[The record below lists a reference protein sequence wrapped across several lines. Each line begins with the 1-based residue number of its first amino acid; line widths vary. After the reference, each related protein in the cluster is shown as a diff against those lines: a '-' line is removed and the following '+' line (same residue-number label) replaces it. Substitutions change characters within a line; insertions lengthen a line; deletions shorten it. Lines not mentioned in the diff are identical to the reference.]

1 MARGLDGVAIDCK
14 LPRAYKMTLLADSIK
29 NRIQQA
35 GASFHANDNISRFIQ
50 EGELDRLQDEVE
62 EKIAE
67 VLKALVIDIE
77 NDHNT
82 KETAKR
88 VAKMYIKE
96 VFSGRYTEP
105 PKITEFPN
113 AKGLDEIY
121 TLGPITI
128 RSACSHH
135 LVPITGRAWIGI
147 LPSDRVIGISKF
159 VRLVNWIMA
168 RPQIQ
173 EEATV
178 QLADI
183 IERLIAPR
191 GLAIVIEAKHQ
202 CMTWRGV
209 KESETAMTS
218 SVMRG
223 VFRDKPEARAEFLRL
238 IK

>member
-1 MARGLDGVAIDCK
+1 
-14 LPRAYKMTLLADSIK
+14 MTLLADAIK

-35 GASFHANDNISRFIQ
+35 GASYHANDNIARFIQ

-88 VAKMYIKE
+88 VAKMYLKE
-96 VFSGRYTEP
+96 VFSGRYIEP

-183 IERLIAPR
+183 VEKLIAPR
-191 GLAIVIEAKHQ
+191 GLAIVIEAQHQ

-209 KESETAMTS
+209 KESETVMTS

>member
-1 MARGLDGVAIDCK
+1 MILVFQVSKGKNMSASE
-14 LPRAYKMTLLADSIK
+14 SIK
-29 NRIQQA
+29 TRIKLA
-35 GASFHANDNISRFIQ
+35 GKTFFANDNISEFLNPEDITN
-50 EGELDRLQDEVE
+50 LQSEVE
-62 EKIAE
+62 EKMQA
-67 VLKALVIDIE
+67 VLGALVIDTE

-82 KETAKR
+82 NETAKR
-88 VAKMYIKE
+88 IAKMFMRE
-96 VFSGRYTEP
+96 VFAGRYDP
-105 PKITEFPN
+105 MPKVTDFPN
-113 AKGLDEIY
+113 AKHLDEIY
-121 TLGPITI
+121 TLGPITV

-135 LVPITGRAWIGI
+135 MVPITGRLWIGV

-159 VRLVNWIMA
+159 VRLANWVMA

-183 IERLIAPR
+183 IESMINPK
-191 GLAIVIEAKHQ
+191 GLAVVVEATHQ

-209 KESETAMTS
+209 RESDTKMTT

-223 VFRDKPEARAEFLRL
+223 VFLDKPECRSEFFRL

>member
-1 MARGLDGVAIDCK
+1 M
-14 LPRAYKMTLLADSIK
+14 
-29 NRIQQA
+29 
-35 GASFHANDNISRFIQ
+35 
-50 EGELDRLQDEVE
+50 EGELDKLQDEVADSVKQVL
-62 EKIAE
+62 EKLI
-67 VLKALVIDIE
+67 IDTE

-82 KETAKR
+82 NETAKR

-96 VFSGRYTEP
+96 VFAGRYQP
-105 PKITEFPN
+105 MPKITEFPN
-113 AKGLDEIY
+113 AKHLDEIY

-135 LVPITGRAWIGI
+135 LVPITGRAWIGV
-147 LPSDRVIGISKF
+147 LPSNNVIGISKF
-159 VRLVNWIMA
+159 VRLTNWIMA

-173 EEATV
+173 EESTV

-183 IERLIAPR
+183 IEKMIKPK
-191 GLAIVIEAKHQ
+191 GLAVVVEATHQ

-209 KESETAMTS
+209 RESETRMTT

-223 VFRDKPEARAEFLRL
+223 VFLDKPECRAEFFRL

>member
-1 MARGLDGVAIDCK
+1 MEIL
-14 LPRAYKMTLLADSIK
+14 
-29 NRIQQA
+29 NRIKA
-35 GASFHANDNISRFIQ
+35 NNGSFKANDNISKYLWKGDLEEI
-50 EGELDRLQDEVE
+50 ESNVE
-62 EKIAE
+62 
-67 VLKALVIDIE
+67 KAVQQLLSALLIDVE

-88 VAKMYIKE
+88 VAKMYVRE
-96 VFSGRYTEP
+96 VFAGRYNEL

-113 AKGLDEIY
+113 AKNLDEIY

-135 LVPITGRAWIGI
+135 LVPITGKCWIGV
-147 LPSDRVIGISKF
+147 LPNDRVIGISKF
-159 VRLVNWIMA
+159 VRMVEWVMA

-173 EEATV
+173 EEATI
-178 QLADI
+178 QLAD
-183 IERLIAPR
+183 LIDNMIKPR

-209 KESETAMTS
+209 RESETAMTS

-223 VFRDKPEARAEFLRL
+223 VFRDEPEARAEFLRL

>member
-1 MARGLDGVAIDCK
+1 
-14 LPRAYKMTLLADSIK
+14 MTSHAEAIK
-29 NRIQQA
+29 NRIKAA
-35 GASFHANDNISRFIQ
+35 GASFHANDNIARFIQ
-50 EGELDRLQDEVE
+50 SGELDLLQAEVE
-62 EKIAE
+62 EKIKG
-67 VLKALVIDIE
+67 VLESLVIDTE

-82 KETAKR
+82 QETAKR
-88 VAKMYIKE
+88 VAKMYLKE
-96 VFSGRYTEP
+96 VFSGRYVEP

-113 AKGLDEIY
+113 AKHLDEIY

-135 LVPITGRAWIGI
+135 LVPITGRCWIGI
-147 LPSDRVIGISKF
+147 LPNDRVIGISKF
-159 VRLVNWIMA
+159 VRLVNWVMA

-183 IERLIAPR
+183 IENLIAPR
-191 GLAIVIEAKHQ
+191 GLAIVIEAQHQ

-209 KESETAMTS
+209 KESETVMTS

>member
-1 MARGLDGVAIDCK
+1 MILVFQVSKGKNMSASE
-14 LPRAYKMTLLADSIK
+14 SIK
-29 NRIQQA
+29 TRIKLA
-35 GASFHANDNISRFIQ
+35 EKTFFANDNISEFLNPEDITN
-50 EGELDRLQDEVE
+50 LQSEVE
-62 EKIAE
+62 EKMQA
-67 VLKALVIDIE
+67 VLEALVIDTE

-82 KETAKR
+82 NETAKR
-88 VAKMYIKE
+88 IAKMFMRE
-96 VFSGRYTEP
+96 VFAGRYDP
-105 PKITEFPN
+105 MPKVTDFPN
-113 AKGLDEIY
+113 AKHLDEIY
-121 TLGPITI
+121 TLGPITV

-135 LVPITGRAWIGI
+135 MVPITGRLWIGV

-159 VRLVNWIMA
+159 VRLANWVMA

-183 IERLIAPR
+183 IESMINPK
-191 GLAIVIEAKHQ
+191 GLAVVVEATHQ

-209 KESETAMTS
+209 RESDTKMTT

-223 VFRDKPEARAEFLRL
+223 VFLDKPECRSEFFRL

>member
-1 MARGLDGVAIDCK
+1 M
-14 LPRAYKMTLLADSIK
+14 
-29 NRIQQA
+29 
-35 GASFHANDNISRFIQ
+35 
-50 EGELDRLQDEVE
+50 
-62 EKIAE
+62 
-67 VLKALVIDIE
+67 
-77 NDHNT
+77 
-82 KETAKR
+82 
-88 VAKMYIKE
+88 
-96 VFSGRYTEP
+96 
-105 PKITEFPN
+105 PKITDFPN
-113 AKGLDEIY
+113 AKQLNQIY

-135 LVPITGRAWIGI
+135 MVPITGRAWIGI

-159 VRLVNWIMA
+159 VRLTEWVMA

-183 IERLIAPR
+183 IESMIKPQ
-191 GLAIVIEAKHQ
+191 GLAVVVEATHN

-209 KESETAMTS
+209 RENDTKMTT

-223 VFRDKPEARAEFLRL
+223 VFLDSSDARAEFFRL

>member
-1 MARGLDGVAIDCK
+1 
-14 LPRAYKMTLLADSIK
+14 MTKHHEAIK
-29 NRIQQA
+29 NRIKAA
-35 GASFHANDNISRFIQ
+35 GASYHANDNISRFLQPGEIDALQ
-50 EGELDRLQDEVE
+50 EEVE
-62 EKIAE
+62 EAVRG
-67 VLKALVIDIE
+67 VLEALVIDID

-82 KETAKR
+82 QETAKR
-88 VAKMYIKE
+88 VAKMYLKE
-96 VFSGRYTEP
+96 VFAGRYVEA
-105 PKITEFPN
+105 PKITDFPN
-113 AKGLDEIY
+113 AKHLDEIY

-135 LVPITGRAWIGI
+135 LVPITGRCWIGI

-159 VRLVNWIMA
+159 VRLVNWIMS

-178 QLADI
+178 QLAET

-191 GLAIVIEAKHQ
+191 GLAIVIEATHQ

-209 KESETAMTS
+209 KEAETFMTS

>member
-1 MARGLDGVAIDCK
+1 MITSEA
-14 LPRAYKMTLLADSIK
+14 IK
-29 NRIQQA
+29 NRIKSA
-35 GASFHANDNISRFIQ
+35 EASYFANDNISRFIQ
-50 EGELDRLQDEVE
+50 TGEIDSLQTEVE
-62 EKIAE
+62 EKIKA
-67 VLKALVIDIE
+67 VLDALVIDTE

-88 VAKMYIKE
+88 VAKMYLKE
-96 VFSGRYTEP
+96 VFAGRYIEP

-113 AKGLDEIY
+113 AKHLDEIY

-159 VRLVNWIMA
+159 ARLVNWIMA

-178 QLADI
+178 QLADA
-183 IERLIAPR
+183 IERLVQPK
-191 GLAIVIEAKHQ
+191 GLAVVIEAQHQ
-202 CMTWRGV
+202 CMTWRGI
-209 KESETAMTS
+209 KESETVMTS

>member
-1 MARGLDGVAIDCK
+1 MS
-14 LPRAYKMTLLADSIK
+14 MSESII
-29 NRIQQA
+29 NRIRQD
-35 GASFHANDNISRFIQ
+35 GGSFHANDNISKYLQ
-50 EGELDRLQDEVE
+50 AGEIEHLQGEVE
-62 EKIAE
+62 EKVKA
-67 VLKALVIDIE
+67 LLQALVIDTE

-82 KETAKR
+82 QETAKR
-88 VAKMYIKE
+88 IAKMYLKE
-96 VFSGRYTEP
+96 VFAGRYDAQ
-105 PKITEFPN
+105 PKITDFPN
-113 AKGLDEIY
+113 AKSLDQVY
-121 TLGPITI
+121 TLGPITV

-135 LVPITGRAWIGI
+135 MVPITGRCWIGI

-159 VRLVNWIMA
+159 VRLANWVLA

-183 IERLIAPR
+183 IEELIKPK
-191 GLAIVIEAKHQ
+191 GLAVVIEATHQ

-209 KESETAMTS
+209 KESETKMNT

-223 VFRDKPEARAEFLRL
+223 AFRDEAETRAEFFRL

>member
-1 MARGLDGVAIDCK
+1 
-14 LPRAYKMTLLADSIK
+14 MTTHAEAIK
-29 NRIQQA
+29 NRIQAA

-50 EGELDRLQDEVE
+50 NGELDLLQVEVE
-62 EKIAE
+62 AKIKE
-67 VLKALVIDIE
+67 VLEALVIDVE

-88 VAKMYIKE
+88 VAKMYLKE
-96 VFSGRYTEP
+96 VFAGRYTEP

-113 AKGLDEIY
+113 AKKLDQIY

-135 LVPITGRAWIGI
+135 LVPITGKCWIGI

-159 VRLVNWIMA
+159 VRLANWIMS

-183 IERLIAPR
+183 IERLIEPL
-191 GLAIVIEAKHQ
+191 GLAVVVEATHQ

-209 KESETAMTS
+209 KESETKMST

-223 VFRDKPEARAEFLRL
+223 AFREEPETRAEFFRL

>member
-1 MARGLDGVAIDCK
+1 MQHSEA
-14 LPRAYKMTLLADSIK
+14 IK
-29 NRIQQA
+29 NRIRLA
-35 GASFHANDNISRFIQ
+35 GASFHANDNISRFLQ
-50 EGELDRLQDEVE
+50 HGEIDLLQNEVE
-62 EKIAE
+62 EKIKA
-67 VLKALVIDIE
+67 VLEALVIDVE
-77 NDHNT
+77 SDHNT
-82 KETAKR
+82 QETAKR
-88 VAKMYIKE
+88 VAKMYLKE
-96 VFSGRYTEP
+96 VFAGRYVEP

-113 AKGLDEIY
+113 AKQLDEIY

-183 IERLIAPR
+183 IEKMIEPR
-191 GLAIVIEAKHQ
+191 GLAIVIEAQHQ

-209 KESETAMTS
+209 KESETVMTS

>member
-1 MARGLDGVAIDCK
+1 MTSHAEAIK
-14 LPRAYKMTLLADSIK
+14 K
-29 NRIQQA
+29 RIQSA

-50 EGELDRLQDEVE
+50 AGELELLQAEVE
-62 EKIAE
+62 EKIKG
-67 VLKALVIDIE
+67 VLESLVIDIE

-82 KETAKR
+82 QETAKR
-88 VAKMYIKE
+88 VAKMYLKE
-96 VFSGRYTEP
+96 VFSGRYVEP

-113 AKGLDEIY
+113 AKHLDEIY

-159 VRLVNWIMA
+159 VRLVNWVMA

-183 IERLIAPR
+183 IEKLIAPR
-191 GLAIVIEAKHQ
+191 GLAIVIEAQHQ

-209 KESETAMTS
+209 KESETVMTS

>member
-1 MARGLDGVAIDCK
+1 MKIS
-14 LPRAYKMTLLADSIK
+14 DSIRQ
-29 NRIQQA
+29 RIIS
-35 GASFHANDNISRFIQ
+35 GKGTYLANDNISEYVTEKDLEMLQ
-50 EGELDRLQDEVE
+50 EEVAFNMEGVLQS
-62 EKIAE
+62 
-67 VLKALVIDIE
+67 LVIDTE

-82 KETAKR
+82 KETAQR
-88 VAKMYIKE
+88 IAKMFIRE
-96 VFSGRYTEP
+96 VFKGRYQP
-105 PKITEFPN
+105 MPKITDFPN
-113 AKGLDEIY
+113 AKQLNQIY

-135 LVPITGRAWIGI
+135 MVPITGRAWIGI

-159 VRLVNWIMA
+159 VRLTEWVMA

-183 IERLIAPR
+183 IESMIKPQ
-191 GLAIVIEAKHQ
+191 GLAVVVEATHN

-209 KESETAMTS
+209 RENDTKMTT

-223 VFRDKPEARAEFLRL
+223 VFLDSSDARAEFFRL